1 MRRYLDPGRPF
12 NWINLVRGVA
22 IAALAFLTVG
32 GDRSHAAAINLQF
45 GNQSSSDWQAYT
57 GAGVVGAAGDYWN
70 PSGFSAS
77 GLSLKDSNNSLTNVT
92 FSNSGS
98 GGQLVTPYTWGF
110 QGTPYAALMKGY
122 LFSNVNSSSPNTFT
136 FAGLDNSKTYSLY
149 IYSQGDSGSNGRRLG
164 VSVGGTTGT
173 TTSSVD
179 TANTFILNQNYL
191 LFSNLTP
198 TAGQIQGTW
207 WRDNGEA
214 NINGMQLLETTG
226 GGGGGGEVPEPA
238 SAAIALMFLGG
249 GALRKWRKMHRA

>member
-12 NWINLVRGVA
+12 NWITLVRGAA

-32 GDRSHAAAINLQF
+32 GDRSDAAAINLQF
-45 GNQSSSDWQAYT
+45 GNQSSTDWQAYS

-77 GLSLKDSNNSLTNVT
+77 GLSLKDSNNSLTGVT

-98 GGQLVTPYTWGF
+98 GGQFTTFSTWGF
-110 QGTPYAALMKGY
+110 QGTSYAALMKGY
-122 LFSNVNSSSPNTFT
+122 LFSNRGSSNPNTFT

-149 IYSQGDSGSNGRRLG
+149 IYSQGDSATSGRRLG
-164 VSVGGTTGT
+164 VSVGGTTST

-207 WRDNGEA
+207 WMVAGQA
-214 NINGMQLLETTG
+214 NINGMQLLENG
-226 GGGGGGEVPEPA
+226 GGGGGAVPEPA

-249 GALRKWRKMHRA
+249 GALRKWRKMRRA

>member
-1 MRRYLDPGRPF
+1 MRRYLDLGGPF
-12 NWINLVRGVA
+12 NWITLVRGVA

-32 GDRSHAAAINLQF
+32 VDRSDAGMINLQF
-45 GNQSSSDWQAYT
+45 GNQSSGGWQAYT

-77 GLSLKDSNNSLTNVT
+77 GLSLKDSNNSLTGVT

-98 GGQLVTPYTWGF
+98 GAQFTTGFTYGF
-110 QGTPYAALMKGY
+110 QSTPYAALMKGY
-122 LFSNVNSSSPNTFT
+122 LTSSVNSSSPNTFT

-149 IYSQGDSGSNGRRLG
+149 IYSQGDSGANGRRLG
-164 VSVGGTTGT
+164 VSIGGTTST
-173 TTSSVD
+173 TTSSVA

-207 WRDNGEA
+207 WRVNGEA
-214 NINGMQLLETTG
+214 NINGMQLLENG
-226 GGGGGGEVPEPA
+226 GGGGGAVPEPA
-238 SAAIALMFLGG
+238 SAAIALIFLGG
-249 GALRKWRKMHRA
+249 GALRKWRKMRRA

>member
-1 MRRYLDPGRPF
+1 MLRYLDPGRPL
-12 NWINLVRGVA
+12 NWMTLVRGVA

-32 GDRSHAAAINLQF
+32 GDRSDAAAINLQF
-45 GNQSSSDWQAYT
+45 GDQSSFNWQAYT

-77 GLSLKDSNNSLTNVT
+77 GLSLKDSSNTLTSVT

-98 GGQLVTPYTWGF
+98 GGQFTTFSTWGF
-110 QGTPYAALMKGY
+110 QGTSYAALMKGY
-122 LFSNVNSSSPNTFT
+122 LFSNVDSSSPNTFT

-149 IYSQGDSGSNGRRLG
+149 IYSQGDSGANGRRLG
-164 VSVGGTTGT
+164 VNVGGTTST
-173 TTSSVD
+173 TTSSVA

-207 WRDNGEA
+207 WKVAGEA
-214 NINGMQLLETTG
+214 VINGMQLLEN

-249 GALRKWRKMHRA
+249 GALRKWRKMRRA

>member
-12 NWINLVRGVA
+12 NWITLVRGVA
-22 IAALAFLTVG
+22 IAALAFLMVG
-32 GDRSHAAAINLQF
+32 GDRSDAAAINLQF
-45 GNQSSSDWQAYT
+45 GNQSSSDWRAYT

-77 GLSLKDSNNSLTNVT
+77 GLSLKDSNNSLTGVT

-98 GGQLVTPYTWGF
+98 GGQFTTFSTWGF
-110 QGTPYAALMKGY
+110 QDTPYAALMKGY
-122 LFSNVNSSSPNTFT
+122 LASNRISSNPNTFT

-149 IYSQGDSGSNGRRLG
+149 LYSQGDRATNGRRLG
-164 VSVGGTTGT
+164 VSVGGTTVT
-173 TTSSVD
+173 TTSGD
-179 TANTFILNQNYL
+179 KTANTFILNQNYL

-226 GGGGGGEVPEPA
+226 GGGGGAVPEPA

-249 GALRKWRKMHRA
+249 GALRKWRKMRRA